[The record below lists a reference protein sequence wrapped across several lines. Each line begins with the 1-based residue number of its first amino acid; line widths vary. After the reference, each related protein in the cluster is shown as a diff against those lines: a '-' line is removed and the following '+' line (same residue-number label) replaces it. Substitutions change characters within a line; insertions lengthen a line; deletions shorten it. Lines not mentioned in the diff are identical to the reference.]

1 MTVSS
6 RAEISGWVTPR
17 LEVILKRAAEI
28 ANDRGYNYLGV
39 EHVALAI
46 LDDGQSVPAACW
58 NGPMTAEQWQNA
70 IVEALPNV
78 PEEALAPVTI
88 SVSRELS
95 V

>member
-46 LDDGQSVPAACW
+46 LDDGKSVPAACW

>member
-1 MTVSS
+1 MTIGS

-39 EHVALAI
+39 EHFALAI
-46 LDDGQSVPAACW
+46 LADEKSVPAACW
-58 NGPMTAEQWQNA
+58 TGPMTAEQWQNA

-78 PEEALAPVTI
+78 PEEELAPVTI
-88 SVSRELS
+88 SVTRATI
-95 V
+95 